1 MKELFQIFYVCAYH
15 YSRWQKNFRVL
26 LSFGLGGIISF
37 LLTEKVVDFS
47 LEYGL
52 TVQIFEPFI
61 WVFGDGI
68 SILLVALAVILLF
81 ADMPFLDGSVPYYLI
96 RIKVRIWVFGQMLYL
111 ISASLLYTLYILGMT
126 CLFCF
131 GNAFVGNVW
140 SPTAAKLAYSGLSK
154 QYFIPVQL
162 KTFEMSAPLSCML
175 SIFLL
180 LLLYIVLA
188 VFIMYLVTIIRSC
201 VAGIGA
207 VFVFHLYGVLL
218 NADMIAD
225 ILQLDEKLK
234 YRAGILCGW
243 LSPLRHATFPAHDFG
258 YDRLPTLGHSFTI
271 FAVGILGITMIVLW
285 KMKRYSFNFSGNV
298 DWSS

>member
-1 MKELFQIFYVCAYH
+1 MKSIFQIFCVCIYH

-61 WVFGDGI
+61 WVFGDGT

-96 RIKVRIWVFGQMLYL
+96 RIRVWIWVLGQMLYL
-111 ISASLLYTLYILGMT
+111 VTACLLYTLYILGMT

-131 GNAFVGNVW
+131 RNAFIGNIW

-162 KTFEMSAPLSCML
+162 KTFEMSTPIQCML

-180 LLLYIVLA
+180 LLLYIVMA
-188 VFIMYLVTIIRSC
+188 VFVMYVMTLLRNSAT
-201 VAGIGA
+201 GIGA
-207 VFVFHLYGVLL
+207 VFIFHLYGFLL
-218 NADMIAD
+218 NADTIANV
-225 ILQLDEKLK
+225 LQLDEKVK
-234 YRAGILCGW
+234 YLASIWCGW
-243 LSPLRHATFPAHDFG
+243 LSPLRHATFPAHNFG
-258 YDRLPTLGHSFTI
+258 YDRLPTLMDSFGI
-271 FAVGILGITMIVLW
+271 FVGGIVGVACIVLW
-285 KMKRYSFNFSGNV
+285 KMKHYSFNFSGNM